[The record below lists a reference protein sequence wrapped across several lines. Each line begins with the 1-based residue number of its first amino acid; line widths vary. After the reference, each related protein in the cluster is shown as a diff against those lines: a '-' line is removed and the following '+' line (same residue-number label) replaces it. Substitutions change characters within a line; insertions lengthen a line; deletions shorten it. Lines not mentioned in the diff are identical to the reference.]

1 MDTHPK
7 HLPADERRAVTVE
20 SVVALAGS
28 QNPSEITTAAIAKH
42 MNLTQGALF
51 RHFPNKEAIWQA
63 VMEWVAERLLARIDR
78 SAQGIES
85 PLAAMEAMFMS
96 HIEFVAEHPGVPRMM
111 FGELQRA
118 ESTPAKRMVQTLIQR
133 YGERLHRLIEK
144 GKASGELSPSL
155 DNEAA
160 ATLFIGTIQGL
171 VMQSLLAGD
180 VGRMH
185 RDAPRVF
192 AIYRRGI
199 RVRNEKLPLQGRTL
213 ALLAVIIPL
222 LVLFIYVGLR
232 SGPLAPVAVT
242 VASVESQAI
251 TPALFGIGTVEARY
265 TYKIGPTFAGRVK
278 RLEVH
283 VGDQVKA
290 GQVLGEMEPVDLDDR
305 VRSQESVFKRAEA
318 ALREAEARQA
328 YAQTQAR
335 RYEQLFAVR
344 STSEEIVTTKR
355 QELQIAD
362 AALSAAREDIARARS
377 DREALVAQRSNLR
390 LIAPVDGVVAVRDAD
405 PGTTIVAGQA
415 VVEVIDPKSLW
426 INVRFDQISASGLAG
441 GCRLISSC
449 VRVVARP

>member
-1 MDTHPK
+1 M
-7 HLPADERRAVTVE
+7 R
-20 SVVALAGS
+20 
-28 QNPSEITTAAIAKH
+28 
-42 MNLTQGALF
+42 
-51 RHFPNKEAIWQA
+51 
-63 VMEWVAERLLARIDR
+63 
-78 SAQGIES
+78 
-85 PLAAMEAMFMS
+85 
-96 HIEFVAEHPGVPRMM
+96 
-111 FGELQRA
+111 
-118 ESTPAKRMVQTLIQR
+118 
-133 YGERLHRLIEK
+133 
-144 GKASGELSPSL
+144 
-155 DNEAA
+155 
-160 ATLFIGTIQGL
+160 
-171 VMQSLLAGD
+171 
-180 VGRMH
+180 
-185 RDAPRVF
+185 
-192 AIYRRGI
+192 
-199 RVRNEKLPLQGRTL
+199 KLPLQGRTL

-222 LVLFIYVGLR
+222 LVLFVYVGLR

-242 VASVESQAI
+242 VTSVESRAI

-278 RLEVH
+278 RLDVH

-290 GQVLGEMEPVDLDDR
+290 GQVLGEMDPVDLDDR
-305 VRSQESVFKRAEA
+305 VRSQESAFKRAEA

-362 AALSAAREDIARARS
+362 AALSAAREDIVRARS
-377 DREALVAQRSNLR
+377 DREGLVAQRSNLR

-441 GCRLISSC
+441 GLPTLIVLRSRGGQTLKGRVLRVEPKADAVTEETLAKVTFDNKPEPLPPVGELAEVTVDLPALPAAPLIPNAAVQREGDKVGVWQIVDGDLHFSPVKLGASDLNGYVQ
-449 VRVVARP
+449 VREGLKNGDQVVTYSEKALTARSRIHVVDHIPGVSR

>member
-1 MDTHPK
+1 MK
-7 HLPADERRAVTVE
+7 
-20 SVVALAGS
+20 
-28 QNPSEITTAAIAKH
+28 
-42 MNLTQGALF
+42 
-51 RHFPNKEAIWQA
+51 
-63 VMEWVAERLLARIDR
+63 
-78 SAQGIES
+78 
-85 PLAAMEAMFMS
+85 
-96 HIEFVAEHPGVPRMM
+96 
-111 FGELQRA
+111 
-118 ESTPAKRMVQTLIQR
+118 
-133 YGERLHRLIEK
+133 
-144 GKASGELSPSL
+144 
-155 DNEAA
+155 
-160 ATLFIGTIQGL
+160 
-171 VMQSLLAGD
+171 
-180 VGRMH
+180 
-185 RDAPRVF
+185 
-192 AIYRRGI
+192 
-199 RVRNEKLPLQGRTL
+199 KLPLQGRTL

-242 VASVESQAI
+242 VSSVESRTI

-305 VRSQESVFKRAEA
+305 VRSQESAFKRAEA

-335 RYEQLFAVR
+335 RYEQLLAVR
-344 STSEEIVTTKR
+344 FISEEIVTTKQ

-405 PGTTIVAGQA
+405 PGTTIVAGEA

-426 INVRFDQISASGLAG
+426 INARFDQISASGLAG
-441 GCRLISSC
+441 GLPARIVLRSRGGQTLKGRVLRVEPKADAVTEETLAKVTFDNKPEPLPPVGELAEVTVDLPALPAAPLIPNAAVQREGDKVGVWQIVDADLHFSPVKLGASDLNGYVQ
-449 VRVVARP
+449 VREGLKNGDQVVTYSEKALTARSRIHVVEHIPGVSR

>member
-1 MDTHPK
+1 MK
-7 HLPADERRAVTVE
+7 
-20 SVVALAGS
+20 
-28 QNPSEITTAAIAKH
+28 
-42 MNLTQGALF
+42 
-51 RHFPNKEAIWQA
+51 
-63 VMEWVAERLLARIDR
+63 
-78 SAQGIES
+78 
-85 PLAAMEAMFMS
+85 
-96 HIEFVAEHPGVPRMM
+96 
-111 FGELQRA
+111 
-118 ESTPAKRMVQTLIQR
+118 
-133 YGERLHRLIEK
+133 
-144 GKASGELSPSL
+144 
-155 DNEAA
+155 
-160 ATLFIGTIQGL
+160 
-171 VMQSLLAGD
+171 
-180 VGRMH
+180 
-185 RDAPRVF
+185 
-192 AIYRRGI
+192 
-199 RVRNEKLPLQGRTL
+199 KLPLQGRTL

-242 VASVESQAI
+242 VASVESRAI

-377 DREALVAQRSNLR
+377 DREGLVAQRSNLR

-426 INVRFDQISASGLAG
+426 INARFDQISASGLAG
-441 GCRLISSC
+441 GLPARIVLRSRGGQTLKGRVLRVEPKADAVTEETLAKVTFDNKPEPLPPVGELAEVTVDLPALPAAPLIPNAAVQREGDKVGVWQIVDGDLHFSPVKLGASDLNGYVQ
-449 VRVVARP
+449 VREGLKNGDQVVTYSEKALTARSRIHVVDHIPGVSR

>member
-1 MDTHPK
+1 MK
-7 HLPADERRAVTVE
+7 
-20 SVVALAGS
+20 
-28 QNPSEITTAAIAKH
+28 
-42 MNLTQGALF
+42 
-51 RHFPNKEAIWQA
+51 
-63 VMEWVAERLLARIDR
+63 
-78 SAQGIES
+78 
-85 PLAAMEAMFMS
+85 
-96 HIEFVAEHPGVPRMM
+96 
-111 FGELQRA
+111 
-118 ESTPAKRMVQTLIQR
+118 
-133 YGERLHRLIEK
+133 
-144 GKASGELSPSL
+144 
-155 DNEAA
+155 
-160 ATLFIGTIQGL
+160 
-171 VMQSLLAGD
+171 
-180 VGRMH
+180 
-185 RDAPRVF
+185 
-192 AIYRRGI
+192 
-199 RVRNEKLPLQGRTL
+199 KLPLQGRTL

-242 VASVESQAI
+242 VASVESRAI

-305 VRSQESVFKRAEA
+305 VRSQESAFKRAEA

-362 AALSAAREDIARARS
+362 AALSAAREDIVRARS
-377 DREALVAQRSNLR
+377 DREGLVAQRSNLR

-426 INVRFDQISASGLAG
+426 INARFDQISASGLAG
-441 GCRLISSC
+441 GLPTLIVLRSRGGQTLKGRVLRVEPKADAVTEETLAKVTFDNKPEPLPPVGELAEVTVDLPALPAAPLIPNAAVQREGDKVGVWQMVDGDLHFSPVKLGASDLNGYVQ
-449 VRVVARP
+449 VREGLKNGDQVVTYSEKALTARSRIHVVEHIPGVSR